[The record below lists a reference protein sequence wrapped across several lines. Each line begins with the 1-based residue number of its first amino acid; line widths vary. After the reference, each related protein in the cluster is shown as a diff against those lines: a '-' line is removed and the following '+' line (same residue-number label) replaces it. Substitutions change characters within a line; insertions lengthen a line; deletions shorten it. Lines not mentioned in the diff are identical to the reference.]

1 MCYVPD
7 WTLLTFGDNSM
18 LPLVHPTC
26 SPTFHTKGNAASLSM
41 KYHRISFDGPVSRT
55 MLCKGEIQAMLNSN
69 VCHLQG
75 NWYSLLSPV
84 LGM

>member
-41 KYHRISFDGPVSRT
+41 KYHRISVDGPVSRT
-55 MLCKGEIQAMLNSN
+55 MLCKGEIQAMLQMC
-69 VCHLQG
+69 VIFKETG
-75 NWYSLLSPV
+75 TPYFLLC
-84 LGM
+84 